1 MKLFKPEKHQGVV
14 DPNLEDFW
22 LEVEAAENKKKQE
35 ILGAVA
41 IFSAEFEK
49 ILPPEKRGSKTLELD
64 EQGSRITFYR
74 HEYQLGV
81 VICNMVSNE
90 RTTVEIANSG
100 SGLGQY
106 VMSLV
111 SRSSSHEETR
121 VVQLEFDNE
130 PVKLHSYSDSQAKLP
145 NSIQS
150 EHPAEPIY
158 EVINLVHSLKPKA
171 EQTNQPA
178 A

>member
-81 VICNMVSNE
+81 VICDMVSKE

-111 SRSSSHEETR
+111 NRNSSHEETI
-121 VVQLEFDNE
+121 VVQIEFDNE
-130 PVKLHSYSDSQAKLP
+130 PVKLHSYSDSQASLP
-145 NSIQS
+145 NAVQPDQ
-150 EHPAEPIY
+150 PAEPIY
-158 EVINLVHSLKPKA
+158 EVINLVHSLTPKA